1 MGVRV
6 RVRVR
11 VTKWETKS
19 LKIKNA
25 RHTHITS
32 EKNMKGLVGG
42 PLLVRGLGPAGTPLK
57 SSPAITT
64 LKRKELEILNG
75 TEHSNTAL
83 GL

>member
-1 MGVRV
+1 
-6 RVRVR
+6 
-11 VTKWETKS
+11 
-19 LKIKNA
+19 
-25 RHTHITS
+25 
-32 EKNMKGLVGG
+32 MKGLVGG